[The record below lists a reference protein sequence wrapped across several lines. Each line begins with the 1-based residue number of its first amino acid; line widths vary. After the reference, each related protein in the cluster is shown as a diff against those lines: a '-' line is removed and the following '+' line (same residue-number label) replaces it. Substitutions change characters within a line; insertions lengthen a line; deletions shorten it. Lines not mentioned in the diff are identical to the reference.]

1 MSVGDR
7 TVRLI
12 ARDELRMMA
21 RNRVAVIAFAM
32 LVLLTLV
39 AVASSWAHRNGVAA
53 LRDRHAHVAER
64 AFDAQ
69 PDRHPHRMV
78 HYGTF
83 IFRPP
88 GPLAAFDPGVDAY
101 TGNSMFL
108 EGHRQN
114 TANFGDV
121 RQSSL
126 LVRFG
131 QLTPAFVLQVV
142 APLLPIFLGYGAL
155 ARETERGTLRLLMLQ
170 GASRRQV
177 VRGKLLALG
186 TVALIAGA
194 PAMIGLLLIAG
205 QPGALT
211 QHMLAPMSLIAL
223 GYATYLAVWAVLIL
237 LVSALVR
244 RSRDALLALVAVWAV
259 TLVLV
264 PRVAPDLASAAVPLA
279 NRLQT
284 DVAIA
289 RDLRTM
295 GDSHDHD
302 DPHFAAFQRSVLAR
316 YGVDRVE
323 DLPVNYK
330 GVVAME
336 GERMTASLFDR
347 YATDSFA
354 AQARQNGIV
363 AAIGVLSPAIALR
376 SLSMAAAG
384 TDFAGHRRFLE
395 QAEAYRYALVQR
407 LNRMQAE
414 GVRYAD
420 DTAKDAGA
428 DRRKRVSGDHWR
440 AMPDFRFVP
449 PDGRTLAT
457 AALPGLAI
465 VIGWLALALTLLT
478 LATRRLGARS

>member
-1 MSVGDR
+1 MSV
-7 TVRLI
+7 TRLI
-12 ARDELRMMA
+12 ARDELRLMA
-21 RNRVAVIAFAM
+21 RNRVAVIAFVL

-39 AVASSWAHRNGVAA
+39 AVLSSWSHQRGIAE
-53 LRDRHAHVAER
+53 LRARHAHAAEE

-69 PDRHPHRMV
+69 PDRHPHRVV
-78 HYGTF
+78 HYGHF
-83 IFRPP
+83 IFRPL
-88 GPLAAFDPGVDAY
+88 GPLAAFDPGVDAF

-142 APLLPIFLGYGAL
+142 APLLLIFLGYGAL

-170 GASRRQV
+170 GATRGQV

-186 TVALIAGA
+186 TVALLAGL
-194 PAMIGLLLIAG
+194 PAMIGFVLIAG
-205 QPGALT
+205 QPGALALP
-211 QHMLAPMSLIAL
+211 MLTIAL
-223 GYATYLAVWAVLIL
+223 GYFAYLALWVVAIL

-244 RSRDALLALVAVWAV
+244 RSRDALLALVALWAV
-259 TLVLV
+259 TVVLL
-264 PRVAPDLASAAVPLA
+264 PRVAPDIASAAVPLQ

-284 DVAIA
+284 DIAIA

-295 GDSHDHD
+295 GDSHNPD
-302 DPHFAAFQRSVLAR
+302 DPHFAKFKAQVLAR
-316 YGVDRVE
+316 YGVTRVE

-330 GVVAME
+330 GLLGLE
-336 GERMTASLFDR
+336 GERMTSELFDR
-347 YATDSFA
+347 YAGQSYA
-354 AQARQNGIV
+354 AQDRQNALV
-363 AAIGVLSPAIALR
+363 EATGVLSPAIAIR

-407 LNRMQAE
+407 LNRLQADA
-414 GVRYAD
+414 VSYAD
-420 DTAKDAGA
+420 DTAVDAGA
-428 DRRKRVSGDHWR
+428 DRRKRVGAANWQ
-440 AMPDFRFVP
+440 AMPEFAFAA
-449 PDGRTLAT
+449 PDGATLAR
-457 AALPGLAI
+457 AALPGLA
-465 VIGWLALALTLLT
+465 VVLGWLGVGAALLA
-478 LATRRLGARS
+478 LATRRLGARR

>member
-1 MSVGDR
+1 MSAA
-7 TVRLI
+7 RLI
-12 ARDELRMMA
+12 ARDELRLMA
-21 RNRVAVIAFAM
+21 RNRVAVIALIL

-39 AVASSWAHRNGVAA
+39 AVLSSWSHQRDIAE
-53 LRDRHAHVAER
+53 LRARHAAVAEQ

-78 HYGTF
+78 HYGHF
-83 IFRPP
+83 IFRPL
-88 GPLAAFDPGVDAY
+88 GALAAFDPGVDAF

-142 APLLPIFLGYGAL
+142 APLLLIFLGYGGL

-170 GASRRQV
+170 GVSRGQV

-186 TVALIAGA
+186 TVALLAGL
-194 PAMIGLLLIAG
+194 PAMIGFVLIAG
-205 QPGALT
+205 QPGALALP
-211 QHMLAPMSLIAL
+211 MLVIAL
-223 GYATYLAVWAVLIL
+223 GYLAWLTLWVVAIL
-237 LVSALVR
+237 LVSAVVR
-244 RSRDALLALVAVWAV
+244 RSRDALLALVALWAV
-259 TLVLV
+259 AVVLL
-264 PRVAPDLASAAVPLA
+264 PRVAPDVASAVVPLQ

-289 RDLRTM
+289 RDLRAM
-295 GDSHDHD
+295 GDSHNPD
-302 DPHFAAFQRSVLAR
+302 DPHFAAFKAQVLAR
-316 YGVDRVE
+316 YGVSRVE

-330 GVVAME
+330 GLLGLE
-336 GERMTASLFDR
+336 GERLSSGLFER
-347 YATDSFA
+347 YAGQSYA
-354 AQARQNGIV
+354 AQDSQNALV
-363 AAIGVLSPAIALR
+363 EAAGMLSPAIAIR

-407 LNRMQAE
+407 LNRLQANA
-414 GVRYAD
+414 VSYAD

-428 DRRKRVSGDHWR
+428 DRRKRIDAGNWQ
-440 AMPDFRFVP
+440 AMPAFVFAA
-449 PDGRTLAT
+449 PDGATLARG
-457 AALPGLAI
+457 AVPGLVI
-465 VIGWLALALTLLT
+465 VLGWLAVAARLLM
-478 LATRRLGARS
+478 LATRQLGARR